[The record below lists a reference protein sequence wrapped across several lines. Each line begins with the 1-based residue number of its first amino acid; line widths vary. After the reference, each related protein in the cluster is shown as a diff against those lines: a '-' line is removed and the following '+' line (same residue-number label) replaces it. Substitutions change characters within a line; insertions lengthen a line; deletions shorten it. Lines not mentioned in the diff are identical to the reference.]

1 MQAHAKGALAV
12 RPQQHAAMRGLCAA
26 MLTGLSTTTL
36 ANRHNRSSVRG
47 YGWGSVVRDA
57 DGYATTEVWENY
69 CGERS
74 TIAAPL
80 E

>member
-1 MQAHAKGALAV
+1 M
-12 RPQQHAAMRGLCAA
+12 RPQQHVAMRGLCAA

-36 ANRHNRSSVRG
+36 ASSVRG

-57 DGYATTEVWENY
+57 DGYAPTEVWEKY

-74 TIAAPL
+74 TIASP
-80 E
+80 